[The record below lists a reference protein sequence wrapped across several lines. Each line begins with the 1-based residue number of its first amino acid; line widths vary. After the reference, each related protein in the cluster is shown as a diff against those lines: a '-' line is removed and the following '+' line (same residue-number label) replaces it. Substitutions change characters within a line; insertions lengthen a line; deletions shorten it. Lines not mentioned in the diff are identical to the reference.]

1 MELRVSK
8 NYVRMNVKSLFLV
21 FCFLCM
27 CTCMDAQKASDSEWN
42 DLIWAIAQH
51 ESKQN
56 PHARNGQY
64 LGILQISPVLVS
76 ECNKIVGYRK
86 FSNADRANREKSI
99 EMFNTIQGRY
109 NPQRDMN
116 LAVRLTQEIGP
127 EKVVYRLIHGAGH
140 NQAHFTTPENY
151 DEMEAFLRKFL
162 RCEA

>member
-1 MELRVSK
+1 
-8 NYVRMNVKSLFLV
+8 MNAKFLSLV
-21 FCFLCM
+21 FCFLCL
-27 CTCMDAQKASDSEWN
+27 CSSMDAQKANDSEWN
-42 DLIWAIAQH
+42 DLIWSIAQH

-56 PHARNGQY
+56 PNARNGQY

-116 LAVRLTQEIGP
+116 LAVRLWAVGLSALKNPSAGQRAYREIMAI
-127 EKVVYRLIHGAGH
+127 YNRHRAG
-140 NQAHFTTPENY
+140 
-151 DEMEAFLRKFL
+151 KS
-162 RCEA
+162 

>member
-1 MELRVSK
+1 MELWVSK
-8 NYVRMNVKSLFLV
+8 IYVRMNVKSLFLV

-27 CTCMDAQKASDSEWN
+27 CTGMDAQKASDSEWN

-116 LAVRLTQEIGP
+116 LAVRLWAVGLSALKNPNAGQRAYREIMVIYNRHRA
-127 EKVVYRLIHGAGH
+127 KS
-140 NQAHFTTPENY
+140 
-151 DEMEAFLRKFL
+151 
-162 RCEA
+162 